1 MNPDLSKKVSNK
13 IESLCTSG
21 CSDIN
26 QLLEKAGNGEVLTD
40 LEGFSPTEVQ
50 QIIHELGE
58 IMAVY
63 EGKE

>member
-40 LEGFSPTEVQ
+40 LKGFSPTEVQ